1 MQVGFPCLEGTY
13 ASIPDADKCNPDFNN
28 ELDPDVSFEPVTKSA
43 SGQQC
48 KCNSRPRTVY
58 PYEVD
63 QMNLTFTHTFRTT
76 DEMLGGHSGPAKTT
90 TVVWGGERRGEVSKF
105 GGNEEVTFPVADW
118 LKYAT
123 DSSTENP
130 DGSIN
135 VTQGVLL
142 DDLNQFRNQSSDS
155 FEGFNQSASEPLYPR
170 VRTTGI
176 RVNVYID
183 YDNLNK
189 DGNAETYNKNVKA
202 KVTTRADVGRWAGP
216 GGRVD
221 YTKPRTG
228 ARNKQSW
235 KLTSKYYQGI
245 IFDFHPTGHIY
256 QLDGHFL
263 LNTLIGGFVMLGLCN
278 IVSDLVA
285 FYLLPNGQS
294 TILRNK
300 RAEKVSKKSE
310 YAEYGLK
317 TALHAAT
324 FGAFDKN
331 SNGLVYK
338 SDLMRV
344 FAKVPSI
351 TAEQAH
357 SITTMIFKSAD
368 KDRSTDLEQA
378 DISGNL
384 DFAEFVQCVSDD
396 GISSFDM
403 FLKHLPKTA
412 GASDFQA
419 CKKIYDAE
427 RPSHFKTLPN
437 VAP

>member
-13 ASIPDADKCNPDFNN
+13 ASILDADKCNPDFND

-76 DEMLGGHSGPAKTT
+76 DEMLDGHSGPAKTT

-105 GGNEEVTFPVADW
+105 GESDSVTFPVADW

-123 DSSTENP
+123 DSSNENT
-130 DGSIN
+130 DGLRID
-135 VTQGVLL
+135 TQGVRLE
-142 DDLNQFRNQSSDS
+142 DVNQGEAVSQPI
-155 FEGFNQSASEPLYPR
+155 EGVTALERPR

-183 YDNLNK
+183 YDNLDK

-202 KVTTRADVGRWAGP
+202 KVTTRADVGGWAGP

-378 DISGNL
+378 DFSGNL